1 MGLIPRGSHAQS
13 VSHDDMRGSVV
24 ELSATVSESPPQVT
38 LHWNPGPFPVTS
50 LTWYRRARG
59 AVDWGEG
66 WELSPDQVTVEDPWA
81 VPGELCEYRLVRT
94 QVSPGHPV
102 AEGHL
107 WAGVGVAAVERRGR
121 VVLIVDESVSVSLAA
136 EIARLIRDLV
146 GDGWTVARSDVP
158 PSATVPEVKAVI
170 QARYA
175 EDAANSKA
183 VFLLGRVPVPYSGI
197 ICPDGHY
204 DPPPEAHHRGAW
216 PADVFY
222 GDMDGVWTDEVVNHA
237 IANVSGARNHNV
249 PGDGKYDQSLIA
261 GEHLPELAVGRVD
274 LSRMAGVANGIPE
287 TELLR
292 RYLDRHHAFR
302 HRLAPFETLGERVM
316 VDDNFANAF
325 DISGGASGWAS
336 GIALVGN
343 DRVEAESDWVG
354 ALRDR
359 DYLLAYGS
367 GPGSMT
373 GAGGV
378 SSITDYRETRSGA
391 VFTMLFGSFFVDWDS
406 DDNFLRAPL
415 VGTAD
420 SHGLVSVWSGIPRWQ
435 LFPLAAGGTMADA
448 CHHVIREVNLPEG
461 PFPPDDES
469 WTNPDQTHVAIM
481 GDPVLRSHPAKP
493 ITGLTAEV
501 VGDQLTLKWTN
512 PATGDPDFLG
522 CRIYRSRVMEGPYTR
537 VGGQT
542 GPEEASFATRIPG
555 AGPWHYQVRAIWRQV
570 TASASYENPAQGI
583 FAEAEVGQRSYEEW
597 ATGLEDAAPGG
608 DENFDGVT
616 NLLAHAVGAPDGRV
630 RVMERLPSVDPE
642 GGFTVPVSWLT
653 SLRYE
658 AQFSPDME
666 IWYAVAIKPV
676 GGDWGLNAD
685 SGYPNQGKLVLSG
698 GDAITVSESPSPESG
713 FWRLVVTRGD

>member
-1 MGLIPRGSHAQS
+1 
-13 VSHDDMRGSVV
+13 MRGSVV
-24 ELSATVSESPPQVT
+24 ELSAVVSETPPYVT
-38 LHWNPGPFPVTS
+38 VRWNPGPFVVTGI
-50 LTWYRRARG
+50 TAYRRARG
-59 AVDWGEG
+59 ATDWGEG
-66 WELSPDQVTVEDPWA
+66 FALPPELLSVEDPWA
-81 VPGELCEYRLVRT
+81 VPGELYEYRVVRM
-94 QVSPGHPV
+94 QESPGHPV

-107 WAGVGVAAVERRGR
+107 WVGVEVPAVEHRGR
-121 VVLIVDESVSVSLAA
+121 VILIVDDSVSAPLES
-136 EIARLIRDLV
+136 EITRLIRDLA
-146 GDGWTVARSDVP
+146 GDGWVVARSDVSR
-158 PSATVPEVKAVI
+158 SATVPEVKALI

-175 EDAANSKA
+175 EDAVNSRA

-237 IANVSGARNHNV
+237 IANVSGVRNHNV
-249 PGDGKYDQSLIA
+249 PGDGKYDQSLIV

-274 LSRMAGVANGIPE
+274 LSRMDEVGGGATEI
-287 TELLR
+287 ELLR

-302 HRLAPFETLGERVM
+302 HRLAPFETPGERAM
-316 VDDNFANAF
+316 IDDNFANAF

-343 DRVEAESDWVG
+343 DHAAAESDWVG

-373 GAGGV
+373 SAGGV
-378 SSITDYRETRSGA
+378 STIADYRDTRSRA
-391 VFTMLFGSFFVDWDS
+391 VFTMLFGSFFVDWDA
-406 DDNFLRAPL
+406 DNNFLRAPL

-448 CHHVIREVNLPEG
+448 YHHVLREVNLPGG

-493 ITGLTAEV
+493 VTGLSHRIE
-501 VGDQLTLKWTN
+501 GNQLTLSWVD
-512 PATGDPDFLG
+512 PAVGEADFLG
-522 CRIYRSRVMEGPYTR
+522 CRVYRSRSAEGPYDR
-537 VGGQT
+537 VGAQIAPGV
-542 GPEEASFATRIPG
+542 ESFQVTIPSSHV
-555 AGPWHYQVRAIWRQV
+555 WHYMVRAIWRQT

-583 FAEAEVGQRSYEEW
+583 FVETRADVPDFAAWAE
-597 ATGLEDAAPGG
+597 GLSDPAAGG
-608 DENFDGVT
+608 DPNFDGVK
-616 NLLAHAVGAPDGRV
+616 NLVAYAIGAPDGLV
-630 RVMERLPSVDPE
+630 DAGERLPSIAED
-642 GGFTVPVSWLT
+642 GTFTLPDSSRADV
-653 SLRYE
+653 RYVIE
-658 AQFSPDME
+658 LSRDLVAWHP
-666 IWYAVAIKPV
+666 VAIKPI
-676 GGDWGLNAD
+676 GGEWALNPE
-685 SGYPNQGKLVLSG
+685 SGYPNQESVGLVVGEAGTTLADG
-698 GDAITVSESPSPESG
+698 SPGASL
-713 FWRLVVTRGD
+713 FWRLRVES